1 MKNVIRFTRIRRW
14 MYALSLAAIVGG
26 FGVTFLRGGFN
37 WSVDFTGG
45 VTKDFQVAP
54 RAMVLRYQGPG
65 SVQVSHAGDVVSLR
79 VSTPGA
85 ADKIQEFHLRTL
97 PRMGDL
103 ATALRLVNGVS
114 VELSPGADSL
124 ASTLLVPLSY
134 PLSLSGGGAVL
145 NRTLAESES
154 PKASISI
161 VRTALAPLGDFDLQT
176 IGPARD
182 QSFVIKLAAVRETGS
197 AEYLARV
204 DSIISDGLAA
214 RFPDSDVLLLQT
226 SFVGAMFSA
235 ELVSAAF
242 WSIVVAIVLMSIY
255 CTFRFKF
262 VYAAAAMLATVH
274 DPLVMAAFVGAFG
287 IEFSA
292 TTVAALLTVL
302 GYSINDTIVVF
313 DRVRENAGLMPQADR
328 ALVID
333 TSVTQTLSRTIITNL
348 TAQIAVLTIFLMGT
362 GAIRDFAIVMTVGM
376 VVGTYSSVYIAAP
389 VILAWEALIE
399 KTRKRR
405 DEQRRHSASAGETAR
420 A

>member
-14 MYALSLAAIVGG
+14 MYALSLAAIIGG
-26 FGVTFLRGGFN
+26 FGATFLRGGFN

-65 SVQVSHAGDVVSLR
+65 AVHVSHAGDVVSLR
-79 VSTPGA
+79 ISTPGA
-85 ADKIQEFHLRTL
+85 ADKMQEFHLRTL

-124 ASTLLVPLSY
+124 ASTLLVSLSY
-134 PLSLSGGGAVL
+134 PLELSGGAVL
-145 NRTLAESES
+145 NRTLAESE
-154 PKASISI
+154 PPRATISI
-161 VRTALAPLGDFDLQT
+161 VRTALTPLGDFDLQT

-182 QSFVIKLAAVRETGS
+182 QSFVVKLAAVRQEGS

-204 DSIISDGLAA
+204 DSIIGDGLKE
-214 RFPDSDVLLLQT
+214 RFPDSDVLLRQT

-389 VILAWEALIE
+389 VILAWEALVE

-405 DEQRRHSASAGETAR
+405 EEQRRHSTTAGETAR